1 MTAAQAG
8 QPEFG
13 SLEPVEG
20 GESQDAAP
28 DISVPPHGKVNTF
41 FFFKKKK

>member
-28 DISVPPHGKVNTF
+28 DDCSLTSPYLLTVK
-41 FFFKKKK
+41 